1 MMLSL
6 RGITK
11 RFAGTTA
18 LDKVDFDLAAGEVHA
33 LFGENGAGKSTL
45 INIIIG
51 SYPPDEG
58 SYHYLDRAIE
68 AATPHRTRAL
78 GIAAVF
84 QEFSL
89 VPSLTVAEN
98 LFLGH
103 ELRRHGLLDKPAMRA
118 RARAVLDN
126 LGFSVS
132 ERALV
137 AGLSRAEQQMV
148 EIAKAL
154 LGEPRVLVL
163 DEPTASLTDAEAE
176 HLFGAVRELRARGV
190 GIVYVTHRMPEIRR
204 LADRVTVLRG
214 GVKVGTLDAAGATDS
229 LLVEM
234 MVGQPVSS
242 FFPTIRH
249 RPADTILETRELR
262 TASGSVKGVSIAV
275 RAGEVVG
282 LAGLVG
288 CGKGEVGRAVFGI
301 APLAGGRVV
310 LRGGEVAAPAPRAML
325 QSRVCYFPS
334 DRAAEGLTLNRTV
347 RENCSMAALDL
358 AALGRLGWLRLGAE
372 AVKSRSVV
380 ERLRVRPPDIERRVA
395 ALSGGNRQKVML
407 TRGLMRDI
415 DLFIFDEPSV
425 GIDVGAK
432 AEIYGLLK
440 DLVEAGAAVLLIS
453 SDLAEVLHLSH
464 RAYVMHEGRLV
475 AELAGERLSE
485 ANLLSCFF
493 GTALPSVPA

>member
-1 MMLSL
+1 
-6 RGITK
+6 
-11 RFAGTTA
+11 
-18 LDKVDFDLAAGEVHA
+18 
-33 LFGENGAGKSTL
+33 
-45 INIIIG
+45 
-51 SYPPDEG
+51 
-58 SYHYLDRAIE
+58 
-68 AATPHRTRAL
+68 
-78 GIAAVF
+78 
-84 QEFSL
+84 
-89 VPSLTVAEN
+89 
-98 LFLGH
+98 
-103 ELRRHGLLDKPAMRA
+103 
-118 RARAVLDN
+118 
-126 LGFSVS
+126 
-132 ERALV
+132 
-137 AGLSRAEQQMV
+137 
-148 EIAKAL
+148 
-154 LGEPRVLVL
+154 VLVL

-176 HLFGAVRELRARGV
+176 HLFGAVRELRTRGV

-214 GVKVGTLDAAGATDS
+214 GVKVGTLDAAGATDA

-249 RPADTILETRELR
+249 RPAATILETRDLK
-262 TASGSVKGVSIAV
+262 TASGAVKGVSIAV

-301 APLAGGRVV
+301 APLAGGRVM
-310 LRGGEVAAPAPRAML
+310 LRGGEVAVPAPRAML

-334 DRAAEGLTLNRTV
+334 DRAAEGLTLNRPV
-347 RENCSMAALDL
+347 RENSSMAALDL
-358 AALGRLGWLRLGAE
+358 AAFGRLGWLRLGAE
-372 AVKSRSVV
+372 AQKSQAVI
-380 ERLRVRPPDIERRVA
+380 ERLHVRPADIERRVA

-453 SDLAEVLHLSH
+453 SDLAEVLHLSN

-475 AELAGERLSE
+475 AELEGERLSE

-493 GTALPSVPA
+493 GTALPAISA

>member
-6 RGITK
+6 SGITK

-18 LDKVDFDLAAGEVHA
+18 LSKVDFDLAAGEVHA

-45 INIIIG
+45 INVIIG
-51 SYPPDEG
+51 TYPPDEG
-58 SYHYLDRAIE
+58 SYRYLGRAVE
-68 AATPHRTRAL
+68 GATPHRTRAL

-98 LFLGH
+98 LFLGR
-103 ELRRHGLLDKPAMRA
+103 EKQRGMLLDKPAMRA
-118 RARAVLDN
+118 RVRAILDD
-126 LGFSVS
+126 LGFAVS

-137 AGLSRAEQQMV
+137 VDLSRAEQQMV

-163 DEPTASLTDAEAE
+163 DEPTASLTESEAE
-176 HLFGAVRELRARGV
+176 HLFRAVRELRGRGV

-214 GVKVGTLDAAGATDS
+214 GARVGTLDAATATDA

-249 RPADTILETRELR
+249 RPSDVILETADVR
-262 TASGSVKGVSIAV
+262 TATDSVKGVSISV

-288 CGKGEVGRAVFGI
+288 CGKGDVGRAIFGI
-301 APLAGGRVV
+301 APLAGGRII
-310 LRGGEVAAPAPRAML
+310 LRGNHVAAPRRGRCCAPGSAT
-325 QSRVCYFPS
+325 SPP
-334 DRAAEGLTLNRTV
+334 T
-347 RENCSMAALDL
+347 
-358 AALGRLGWLRLGAE
+358 GRPTG
-372 AVKSRSVV
+372 
-380 ERLRVRPPDIERRVA
+380 
-395 ALSGGNRQKVML
+395 
-407 TRGLMRDI
+407 
-415 DLFIFDEPSV
+415 
-425 GIDVGAK
+425 
-432 AEIYGLLK
+432 
-440 DLVEAGAAVLLIS
+440 
-453 SDLAEVLHLSH
+453 
-464 RAYVMHEGRLV
+464 
-475 AELAGERLSE
+475 
-485 ANLLSCFF
+485 
-493 GTALPSVPA
+493 